1 MTTTTDY
8 TKQRKYVWYDVITE
22 EMWEILKKFK
32 NATIDFKLL
41 RGQVT
46 NATK

>member
-1 MTTTTDY
+1 MSIWDSP
-8 TKQRKYVWYDVITE
+8 R
-22 EMWEILKKFK
+22 LLP

-46 NATK
+46 NATKQYTPDLF